1 MSNYKGPQYNYI
13 VPANTIVAAD
23 VVLDAGVL
31 SFGVPAATGL
41 RPICDYQD
49 LIPGKNTVTASVAKV
64 WQETTVTF
72 TAVANTTYT
81 LKITQWDPVARKN
94 IYRVYT
100 YTSAASGDTANDIS
114 DEFRNQINA
123 DAGIYI
129 STNAMAAATLI
140 LTAED
145 RTVTIDGVSV
155 AIPYATFIVTN
166 IEPVATSVVTGTAGV
181 NPIGTTATLALKGIT
196 VAAGMSFT
204 TVHLEYNANGIPTN
218 SLQTNQPYVLDIYID
233 QASADLANTVA
244 KFRYLLAG
252 RMTSIGGPANP
263 EAIAVA

>member
-49 LIPGKNTVTASVAKV
+49 LIPGKNTVTASVAATLQV
-64 WQETTVTF
+64 DTVTF

-81 LKITQWDPVARKN
+81 LKVTQWDPVARKN

-100 YTSAASGDTANDIS
+100 YTSAASGDTATTIG
-114 DEFRNQINA
+114 DEFRAQITA
-123 DAGIYI
+123 DSGIYI
-129 STNAMAAATLI
+129 AASGGATLI
-140 LTAED
+140 LTAEN
-145 RTVTIDGVSV
+145 RVVTIDGASV
-155 AIPYATFIVTN
+155 TVPYATFTTTN
-166 IEPVATSVVTGTAGV
+166 VEPAATAIALTTPGVV
-181 NPIGTTATLALKGIT
+181 PIGTTATLALKGIT